1 MKVVAVLLAIAL
13 AAAGCSSSK
22 PAQNVGFEKA
32 HSLRDLDGTY
42 RNLGEIDPKYE
53 QSDYLSAIIW
63 PRLDAS
69 QHRAITTI
77 AVHAMGDT
85 ALNVVARDMNG
96 IAKEQTF
103 VRGKDFEFSGG
114 KVHLKTAWSNNLKE
128 KEQGGVFFVHTLKEL
143 GVDKKGQG
151 KFKKNETV
159 VGAAYLVVP
168 IAAGH
173 SDEVRF
179 VRVEE

>member
-1 MKVVAVLLAIAL
+1 MKVVAALLAVAL
-13 AAAGCSSSK
+13 GAAGCASSK
-22 PAQNVGFEKA
+22 PAHNVGFERA
-32 HSLRDLDGTY
+32 QSLRGLDGTY
-42 RNLGEIDPKYE
+42 RNLGEVDPKYE
-53 QSDYLSAIIW
+53 HSEYLSAIIW

-69 QHRAITTI
+69 QHPAITTI

-85 ALNVVARDMNG
+85 AFNVVARDRSG

-103 VRGKDFEFSGG
+103 VRGKDFEFSSG
-114 KVHLKTAWSNNLKE
+114 KVHLKSAWSNNLKE
-128 KEQGGVFFVHTLKEL
+128 TEQGGIFFVHTSKEL
-143 GVDKKGQG
+143 GVDRKGQG

-168 IAAGH
+168 IAAGL